1 MLSSSESIAVALNGR
16 VGRRV
21 GCVLDK
27 TGTRLETFDLEG
39 SAEEDAD
46 VGPNAD

>member
-1 MLSSSESIAVALNGR
+1 MLSSWGVGVALNGR

-21 GCVLDK
+21 GCVLDR

-39 SAEEDAD
+39 EAEEDAD